1 MGTPWETLDESLR
14 DQVRA
19 SVERYAAARP
29 MLEHVAEAMRIRIES
44 LFDETETNPLFV
56 VTRVKTVESFR
67 DKASRML
74 VGEEGETAA
83 LEFPNPLREVHDL
96 VGVRVIVKLPHEIRE
111 AANLIKRRRSDFDCR
126 SDREKDIG
134 SVESGTYGYSSR
146 HLILKTR
153 GEEVVRDFQAQ
164 LGGDVKITGNFVFE
178 VQIRTILSHAW
189 SEIEH
194 DIRFKNAEP
203 RAWSPHIDR
212 QFTATA
218 AMLEA
223 VEDQFSE
230 LHDRFQTVTG
240 FWDAEGE
247 GRELLGAE
255 RIQFIWQ
262 TLLPHVDR
270 KSDDDWGWA
279 AELLAAHGLSR
290 TREFAALLQPNVI
303 TSVRAA
309 LDHRYSPGP
318 DRLLD
323 DVLLWHFGTTH
334 IDATSGGDAHRADS
348 LRRRLVQMDAYR
360 IKQAEEKTVPA
371 PAAGP
376 MASAAGRAAGPAAV
390 PMGDGPKADPK
401 VEPKAEGK
409 GSARSGV
416 VKADAQPA
424 KGTNARS

>member
-1 MGTPWETLDESLR
+1 MGTPWDTLDESLR
-14 DQVRA
+14 EEVDT

-29 MLEHVAEAMRIRIES
+29 MLEH
-44 LFDETETNPLFV
+44 
-56 VTRVKTVESFR
+56 
-67 DKASRML
+67 
-74 VGEEGETAA
+74 
-83 LEFPNPLREVHDL
+83 VHDL

-153 GEEVVRDFQAQ
+153 GEEVVRDYQAK
-164 LGGDVKITGNFVFE
+164 LGGEIRITGNFVFE

-230 LHDRFQTVTG
+230 LHERFETVTG

-247 GRELLGAE
+247 GAVPLTAA

-279 AELLAAHGLSR
+279 AELLAAHDLSG
-290 TREFAALLQPNVI
+290 TREFAELLQPAVI

-323 DVLLWHFGTTH
+323 DVLLWHFGTHH
-334 IDATSGGDAHRADS
+334 IRATSGGDAHRADS
-348 LRRRLVQMDAYR
+348 LRRRLVQMEAYR
-360 IKQAEEKTVPA
+360 AKQASDKPVPA
-371 PAAGP
+371 PVAGTP
-376 MASAAGRAAGPAAV
+376 AFLAGSNDAPEDKPAARAEA
-390 PMGDGPKADPK
+390 KADPRP
-401 VEPKAEGK
+401 ETRPETK
-409 GSARSGV
+409 GPARSAGA
-416 VKADAQPA
+416 KTGPQPT
-424 KGTNARS
+424 KGGNARS

>member
-1 MGTPWETLDESLR
+1 MGKPWEVLDESLR
-14 DQVRA
+14 DEVGA

-29 MLEHVAEAMRIRIES
+29 MLERVADSMRSRIES
-44 LFDETETNPLFV
+44 LFDETENNPLFIV
-56 VTRVKTVESFR
+56 GRVKTVESFR

-74 VGEEGETAA
+74 VGDVGETPA
-83 LEFPNPLREVHDL
+83 LEFPNPLREIHDL

-153 GEEVVRDFQAQ
+153 GEEVVRDFQAK
-164 LGGDVKITGNFVFE
+164 LDGDVKITGNFVFE

-230 LHDRFQTVTG
+230 LHERFQTVTG

-247 GRELLGAE
+247 GAEELSAE

-290 TREFAALLQPNVI
+290 TREFAKLLEPSVI

-323 DVLLWHFGTTH
+323 DVLLWHFGKAH
-334 IDATSGGDAHRADS
+334 IKATSGGDAHRADS

-360 IKQAEEKTVPA
+360 VKQAEPVPVA
-371 PAAGP
+371 PSIAAPVTAP
-376 MASAAGRAAGPAAV
+376 MDTEGEAVSKQQAGSNAKSDAKGAAKV
-390 PMGDGPKADPK
+390 SPKSNGT
-401 VEPKAEGK
+401 KAETPQAK
-409 GSARSGV
+409 ASGT
-416 VKADAQPA
+416 KA
-424 KGTNARS
+424 

>member
-14 DQVRA
+14 AEVAA
-19 SVERYAAARP
+19 SVERYATARP
-29 MLEHVAEAMRIRIES
+29 KLQRVAEAMRGRIS
-44 LFDETETNPLFV
+44 ALFEETEAPPLFV
-56 VTRVKTVESFR
+56 VSRVKSVASFR

-74 VGEEGETAA
+74 VTDDETGTPA

-96 VGVRVIVKLPHEIRE
+96 VGVRVIVKLPHEIAE

-153 GEEVVRDFQAQ
+153 GEEVVRDYQAV
-164 LGGDVKITGNFVFE
+164 LADDAKITGNFVFE

-194 DIRFKNAEP
+194 DIRFKNPEP

-223 VEDQFSE
+223 AEDQFSE
-230 LHDRFQTVTG
+230 LHERFETVTG
-240 FWDAEGE
+240 FWDTEGE
-247 GRELLGAE
+247 GAVALSAS
-255 RIQFIWQ
+255 RIQFIWR

-279 AELLAAHGLSR
+279 AELVAAHGLTT
-290 TREFAALLQPNVI
+290 TRQFAELLQPSVI

-323 DVLLWHFGTTH
+323 DVLLWHFGAQH
-334 IDATSGGDAHRADS
+334 IKATSGGDAHRADS
-348 LRRRLVQMDAYR
+348 LRRRLAQMDAYR
-360 IKQAEEKTVPA
+360 HKLALKNKPE
-371 PAAGP
+371 AA
-376 MASAAGRAAGPAAV
+376 
-390 PMGDGPKADPK
+390 K
-401 VEPKAEGK
+401 
-409 GSARSGV
+409 
-416 VKADAQPA
+416 
-424 KGTNARS
+424 

>member
-14 DQVRA
+14 AEVAA
-19 SVERYAAARP
+19 SVQRYAAARP
-29 MLEHVAEAMRIRIES
+29 KLQHVAEAMRARIS
-44 LFDETETNPLFV
+44 ALFEETDAPPLFV
-56 VTRVKTVESFR
+56 VSRVKTVASFR

-74 VGEEGETAA
+74 APEDGEGVPA
-83 LEFPNPLREVHDL
+83 LEFPNPLREIHDL
-96 VGVRVIVKLPHEIRE
+96 VGVRVIVKLPHEIAE

-134 SVESGTYGYSSR
+134 SLESGTYGYSSR

-153 GEEVVRDFQAQ
+153 GEEIVRDYQAM
-164 LGGDVKITGNFVFE
+164 LSDDVKITGNFVFE

-223 VEDQFSE
+223 AEDQFSE
-230 LHDRFQTVTG
+230 LHERFETVTG
-240 FWDAEGE
+240 FWDTEGE
-247 GRELLGAE
+247 GAVALSAA
-255 RIQFIWQ
+255 RIQLIWR

-279 AELLAAHGLSR
+279 AELVAAHGLKT
-290 TREFAALLQPNVI
+290 TRQFAELLQPSVI

-323 DVLLWHFGTTH
+323 DVLLWHFGAQH
-334 IDATSGGDAHRADS
+334 IKATSGGDAHRADS
-348 LRRRLVQMDAYR
+348 LRRRLAQMDAYR
-360 IKQAEEKTVPA
+360 HKLAPKT
-371 PAAGP
+371 AAKP
-376 MASAAGRAAGPAAV
+376 EAKPQV
-390 PMGDGPKADPK
+390 KPELP
-401 VEPKAEGK
+401 EGSKK
-409 GSARSGV
+409 G
-416 VKADAQPA
+416 
-424 KGTNARS
+424 